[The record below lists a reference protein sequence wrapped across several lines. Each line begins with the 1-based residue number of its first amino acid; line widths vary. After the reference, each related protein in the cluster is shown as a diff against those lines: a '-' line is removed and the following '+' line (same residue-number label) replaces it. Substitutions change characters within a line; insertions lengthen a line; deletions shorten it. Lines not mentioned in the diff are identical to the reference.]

1 MKKNIELLAPAGSL
15 KKCQYAFFYGADAV
29 YAGIPDFSL
38 RVKENTFNLK
48 DIASG
53 INLAH
58 KLKKKFY
65 LTVNIYAH
73 NRHLQKLPAYIRKI
87 KKIKPDALIVS
98 DPGIVRVIKK
108 EWPTAIIHLS
118 TQANCTNWQAAKFW
132 YESGVSRVI
141 LAREVS
147 IKEIKEIH
155 QRVPKLELEAFVQ
168 GAMCLAYS
176 GRCVLSAALARRS
189 ANLGDCAQC
198 CRWQYHL
205 VEEKRPGEFMPI
217 EEDQHGTYILSS
229 QDMCL
234 IEYLEQIKKAGIC
247 SLKIEGRNKS
257 EFYLAHIIKAYRQVL
272 DKKWSAKKG
281 KEEILKVATR
291 KLHTGFMLGQ
301 EAKQD
306 PHQRRGSAPYKFIG
320 EVIKYDKKS
329 KMATVKVH
337 NEIYVGSTVEII
349 GPKSELRV
357 KLKEIINA
365 QTGKKMPSA
374 HGGSQHIIKIKINR
388 NISDK
393 FLLRIKKNNSCL
405 LILKEKLN

>member
-1 MKKNIELLAPAGSL
+1 MKNHIELLAPAGSL
-15 KKCQYAFFYGADAV
+15 KKCEYAFAYGADAV

-38 RVKENTFNLK
+38 RVKENTFNLD
-48 DIASG
+48 DIKNG

-73 NRHLQKLPAYIRKI
+73 NRHLKKLPVYLQKI

-98 DPGIVRVIKK
+98 DPGIIRLIKK
-108 EWPTAIIHLS
+108 AWPQAVIHLS

-132 YESGVSRVI
+132 YEAGVKRVI

-147 IKEIKEIH
+147 IAEIKEIH
-155 QRVPKLELEAFVQ
+155 QQVPKLELEAFVQ

-176 GRCVLSAALARRS
+176 GRCVLSAALSGRS

-198 CRWQYHL
+198 CRWQYQL
-205 VEEKRPGEFMPI
+205 MEEKRPGEYLPI

-234 IEYLEQIKKAGIC
+234 IEYLDEIKKAGIC

-301 EAKQD
+301 EAKQN
-306 PHQRRGSAPYKFIG
+306 PQQSRGSAPYKFVG
-320 EVIKYDKKS
+320 EVIDFNTKS
-329 KMATVKVH
+329 QIATVKVH
-337 NEIYVGSTVEII
+337 NEIDLGNQIEFI
-349 GPKSELRV
+349 GPHENFTIKIGSMVDHLT
-357 KLKEIINA
+357 K
-365 QTGKKMPSA
+365 KKMIA
-374 HGGSQHIIKIKINR
+374 ARGGSQHVVDIPMNKKVA
-388 NISDK
+388 K
-393 FLLRIKKNNSCL
+393 KYLLRIKTK
-405 LILKEKLN
+405 